1 MATHTVRDRG
11 RHEATGRPYTFA
23 GRLEV
28 VHDWRG
34 RFGDERVAVYRRD
47 DGRHVVAF
55 ARRAPGRG
63 DLGAETYAVVSP
75 GDLPRA
81 IVAGCAGPQAR
92 AVARQLGFGI
102 GEPGRGAPAVA
113 GMG

>member
-28 VHDWRG
+28 VHDCRG
-34 RFGDERVAVYRRD
+34 RLGDERVAVYRRD

-55 ARRAPGRG
+55 ARRAAGREG
-63 DLGAETYAVVSP
+63 DPGAETYAVVSP

-81 IVAGCAGPQAR
+81 IAAGCAGPQAR
-92 AVARQLGFGI
+92 AVARQLGLELG
-102 GEPGRGAPAVA
+102 GPAVE
-113 GMG
+113 GTR

>member
-1 MATHTVRDRG
+1 MATHTVHDRG
-11 RHEATGRPYTFA
+11 RHEAAGRPYTFA

-28 VHDWRG
+28 VHTRRG

-63 DLGAETYAVVSP
+63 DPRAETHAVVSP
-75 GDLPRA
+75 GGLARA
-81 IVAGCAGPQAR
+81 IAAGCAGPRPR
-92 AVARQLGFGI
+92 AVARQLGFEL
-102 GEPGRGAPAVA
+102 GEPGRRRPGEE
-113 GMG
+113 